1 MIKMKS
7 NIATQMIEVYNFDEL
22 LSDEQFHAVERA
34 MTDMLQDIINLSSP
48 DTVEVLNNHFEIE

>member
-1 MIKMKS
+1 MKS

-22 LSDEQFHAVERA
+22 LSDEQIHAVERA